1 MFLKVISSGTKHK
14 QAKTQLGEPTK
25 DHNEEDTKHSKERNH
40 LSEIL

>member
-1 MFLKVISSGTKHK
+1 MFLKEFPQVQKHK